1 MHSDIF
7 VCLKT
12 SVRITATLRLFTLSS
27 ELAKLHDCTL
37 LRITKLKLDGKEDR
51 GENGKHQEKKRYVK
65 RREGKVQ
72 YNVEKE

>member
-1 MHSDIF
+1 
-7 VCLKT
+7 
-12 SVRITATLRLFTLSS
+12 
-27 ELAKLHDCTL
+27 LAKLHDCTL